1 MTLPY
6 ERTNAVNWTREFL
19 YDLLDPKKTPRI
31 PRELRRRAGSLLKHY
46 PTEFDMDRA
55 SGALTTGLIP
65 TEPVFSKDTLG
76 QILKDRLSPGAGPV
90 VSPNELSKDR
100 LSPGGCPVC
109 GLGSKG
115 EVTGYVCNHPK
126 CPIRISC

>member
-46 PTEFDMDRA
+46 PTEYDMDRA
-55 SGALTTGLIP
+55 SGALSTGSIS
-65 TEPVFSKDTLG
+65 TEPVFSKDTLL
-76 QILKDRLSPGAGPV
+76 QILKERLS
-90 VSPNELSKDR
+90 D
-100 LSPGGCPVC
+100 C
-109 GLGSKG
+109 
-115 EVTGYVCNHPK
+115 
-126 CPIRISC
+126 

>member
-46 PTEFDMDRA
+46 PTEYDMDRA
-55 SGALTTGLIP
+55 SGALSTGSIP
-65 TEPVFSKDTLG
+65 TEPVFSKDTLL
-76 QILKDRLSPGAGPV
+76 QILKERLS
-90 VSPNELSKDR
+90 DR
-100 LSPGGCPVC
+100 Q
-109 GLGSKG
+109 
-115 EVTGYVCNHPK
+115 T
-126 CPIRISC
+126 

>member
-46 PTEFDMDRA
+46 PTEYDMDRA
-55 SGALTTGLIP
+55 SGAIPTGLIP
-65 TEPVFSKDTLG
+65 TEPVFSKDTLL
-76 QILKDRLSPGAGPV
+76 QILKERLS
-90 VSPNELSKDR
+90 DHQ
-100 LSPGGCPVC
+100 
-109 GLGSKG
+109 
-115 EVTGYVCNHPK
+115 T
-126 CPIRISC
+126 

>member
-6 ERTNAVNWTREFL
+6 ERTNAVNWAREFL

-31 PRELRRRAGSLLKHY
+31 PKDIRRRAGSILKHY
-46 PTEFDMDRA
+46 PTEYDMDRA
-55 SGALTTGLIP
+55 SGALIKDLIP
-65 TEPVFSKDTLG
+65 TEPVFSKDTLR
-76 QILKDRLSPGAGPV
+76 QIL
-90 VSPNELSKDR
+90 KDR

-115 EVTGYVCNHPK
+115 EVTGYVCNQPK